1 MYCWPPNVIRTPLE
15 TGPRILLSQGEVLA
29 PFYITQNT
37 RLEGRSNRAVILNLI
52 FKVYKPWGVV
62 TFLAQVLQVTKFI
75 SLFPVNSRNL

>member
-1 MYCWPPNVIRTPLE
+1 M
-15 TGPRILLSQGEVLA
+15 LLFLS
-29 PFYITQNT
+29 YQNIT
-37 RLEGRSNRAVILNLI
+37 RLGNPYLI